1 MTGEQ
6 REDYFRK
13 GLSAHA
19 LQVLW
24 VLDDHLADRNEASA
38 YVPDY
43 ICDSAGLPFG
53 HVLQALD
60 ELVLR
65 GVIKTETLEDGN
77 LICIY
82 Q

>member
-1 MTGEQ
+1 MTQEQ
-6 REDYFRK
+6 RTDYFRK

-24 VLDDHLADRNEASA
+24 VLDDHLADRNEPSA

-53 HVLQALD
+53 SVLKAIE
-60 ELVLR
+60 ELVRR

-77 LICIY
+77 LYCIY
-82 Q
+82 L